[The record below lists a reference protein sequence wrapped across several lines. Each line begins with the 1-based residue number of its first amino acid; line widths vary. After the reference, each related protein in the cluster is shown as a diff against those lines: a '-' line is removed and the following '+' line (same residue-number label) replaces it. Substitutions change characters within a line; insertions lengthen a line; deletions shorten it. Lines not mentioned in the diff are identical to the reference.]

1 MKKNITAQSSKA
13 FADQVGKAL
22 KRSANNARKL
32 ARQYGTPVYIWR
44 DGKVIA
50 LKP

>member
-1 MKKNITAQSSKA
+1 MKKTMDAQSNKD

-44 DGKVIA
+44 DGKVVA